1 MLFLTDSPIGDR
13 LCALR
18 VWLTRRSLPP
28 GPIPIPFVGNMH
40 LLAYKI
46 LVEKKDFAESMR
58 DFVKWSLLARMILLI
73 QEYGSVHT
81 FWFGPVATVQICD
94 YPSAAEAMIKNGAA
108 TVNRAL
114 PFLFETSRGGRGIL
128 ASTDSFWTEQR
139 RFSLHTLRN
148 FGLGR
153 NTIEERIIYELDWA
167 YVLF

>member
-1 MLFLTDSPIGDR
+1 MLFLTILLLVIGY
-13 LCALR
+13 ALLR
-18 VWLTRRSLPP
+18 IWLTRRSLPP

-58 DFVKWSLLARMILLI
+58 DFVK
-73 QEYGSVHT
+73 EYGSVHT

-114 PFLFETSRGGRGIL
+114 PFLFETSRGNQQ
-128 ASTDSFWTEQR
+128 ASPNAR
-139 RFSLHTLRN
+139 C
-148 FGLGR
+148 
-153 NTIEERIIYELDWA
+153 
-167 YVLF
+167 